1 MIRINK
7 SNVAIPTIL
16 TTRGVQATNRNKHYY
31 SKGKRKFT
39 FSKNIYG
46 HPSVKNLLINIQHDK
61 CCFCERKV
69 SAGEPG
75 HVEHYRPK
83 GGYKQSDTSALVK
96 PGYYWLAYD
105 FDNLY
110 FSCYRCNAT
119 YKKNYFPL
127 SDPGQ
132 RATCHTDLIANEDPL
147 IINPADDPSI
157 DLYFDRE
164 VIKYKNPKGEETIKR
179 TGLNRRYL
187 LEERF
192 EYLHLM
198 DFVAK
203 VARGT
208 DPYALEAQ
216 NQFRRAARK
225 ESLFSYMIRCN
236 YPDLV

>member
-1 MIRINK
+1 MIRIDK
-7 SNVAIPTIL
+7 SNVSIPTVL
-16 TTRGVQATNRNKHYY
+16 TTSGRWATESNNHGYLN
-31 SKGKRKFT
+31 GKRIFS

-46 HPSVKNLLINIQHDK
+46 HASVKHLLIDLQHDK

-127 SDPGQ
+127 SEPFQ
-132 RATCHTDLIANEDPL
+132 RARCHTDRIANEDPL

-164 VIKYKNPKGEETIKR
+164 VIKHRSLKGRETIKR
-179 TGLNRRYL
+179 TGLNRKYLSDERY
-187 LEERF
+187 
-192 EYLHLM
+192 EYLQLL
-198 DFVAK
+198 DILAR

-208 DPYALEAQ
+208 DNIALLAR
-216 NQFRRAARK
+216 NQFLKAARK